1 MSTKTEKTILLSDM
15 IRFRK
20 SKEALDDL
28 DFAFFEDVA
37 EALEISKDE
46 LEVIYEGT
54 NSPTHRKVST
64 ERITHFHRL
73 LLAMDID
80 NDPST
85 KDLER
90 AKNFG
95 FRMGFHESAIE
106 LVMDSMGDYPNK
118 VHTPGA
124 FLEIFSD
131 YYDNEEEE

>member
-1 MSTKTEKTILLSDM
+1 MSTKIEKTILLSDM

-20 SKEALDDL
+20 SKDDL
-28 DFAFFEDVA
+28 NDLDYEFFEDVA
-37 EALEISKDE
+37 DVLEISKEE
-46 LEVIYEGT
+46 LEIIYEGT
-54 NSPTHRKVST
+54 KAPTHRRIST

-80 NDPST
+80 KDPST
-85 KDLER
+85 RQLEK

-95 FRMGFHESAIE
+95 LRMGFHDSAIE
-106 LVMDSMGDYPNK
+106 LVMDSMGDYSNK

-131 YYDNEEEE
+131 YYNQEEE

>member
-20 SKEALDDL
+20 SKDQLNDL
-28 DFAFFEDVA
+28 DFEFFEDVA
-37 EALEISKDE
+37 EALEISKEE
-46 LEVIYEGT
+46 LEIIYEGT
-54 NSPTHRKVST
+54 NSPNHRKIST

-80 NDPST
+80 KDPT
-85 KDLER
+85 TLELEK

-95 FRMGFHESAIE
+95 MRMGFHESAIE
-106 LVMDSMGDYPNK
+106 LVMDSMGDYTNK
-118 VHTPGA
+118 IHTPGS

-131 YYDNEEEE
+131 YYEEEE